1 MRKHV
6 RLIIKIINGNNI
18 NINNNNNNNDDN
30 VIIMIMIM
38 MMMMMIMLFYSAYA
52 MKYSKLLSIK
62 KANKNKDL

>member
-18 NINNNNNNNDDN
+18 NNNNNNNNDN
-30 VIIMIMIM
+30 VIIMIMIMM